1 MKKNIIIT
9 GAASGIG
16 LSSAMQLD
24 NCKNNLILIGRSVE
38 KLQELSKNIKTTSQI
53 FQIDLTKIEELTTL
67 FNRLPSK
74 IDGFIHAAG
83 IESVCPLK
91 LINHEKFDE
100 IMRLHVYSFIEIVK
114 YIDKNKN
121 KTDEYETSIVALS
134 SIASDQGGIGQSMY
148 SASKSALEAVGRV
161 LTKELAPKRIRIN
174 TLKPGIVNT
183 AMTGRWMRKVGIS
196 DLSELAKMQI
206 NGIAS
211 PEEIAHL
218 IVFLLSE
225 HSRHI
230 AGTQINIDGG
240 GPSGRIF

>member
-9 GAASGIG
+9 GATSGIG
-16 LSSAMQLD
+16 FSSAVRLD
-24 NCKNNLILIGRSVE
+24 EPQNNLILVGRSIE
-38 KLQELSKNIKTTSQI
+38 KLNILSKNIKTSHQI
-53 FQIDLTKIEELTTL
+53 LQIDLTEVEKIKDL
-67 FNRLPSK
+67 FNNFPYK
-74 IDGFIHAAG
+74 ITGFVHAAG
-83 IESVCPLK
+83 TESVNPLK
-91 LINHEKFDE
+91 LVNYKKFDE

-114 YIDKNKN
+114 CIDKNKN

-134 SIASDQGGIGQSMY
+134 SIASDNGGIGQSMY

-161 LTKELAPKRIRIN
+161 LTKELAPKRIRVN
-174 TLKPGIVNT
+174 TIKPGLVNT

-196 DLSELAKMQI
+196 GLPELAKMQI

-211 PEEIAHL
+211 PEEIADL
-218 IVFLLSE
+218 ITFLLSE
-225 HSRHI
+225 RSKHI